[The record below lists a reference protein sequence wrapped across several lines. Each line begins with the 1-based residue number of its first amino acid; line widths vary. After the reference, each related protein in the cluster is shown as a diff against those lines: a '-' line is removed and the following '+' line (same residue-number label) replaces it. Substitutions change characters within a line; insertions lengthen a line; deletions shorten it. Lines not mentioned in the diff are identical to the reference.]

1 MRENFVSNFGILGGG
16 GGGGSKT
23 AGCFVGT
30 LPAIF
35 WRGGNCWLFWVK
47 LPRTAQ
53 AKDLILRGKYLVLH
67 VQWKFLVR

>member
-35 WRGGNCWLFWVK
+35 WRGWELLAILGK
-47 LPRTAQ
+47 TTTKKRPPGERPYTA
-53 AKDLILRGKYLVLH
+53 R
-67 VQWKFLVR
+67 